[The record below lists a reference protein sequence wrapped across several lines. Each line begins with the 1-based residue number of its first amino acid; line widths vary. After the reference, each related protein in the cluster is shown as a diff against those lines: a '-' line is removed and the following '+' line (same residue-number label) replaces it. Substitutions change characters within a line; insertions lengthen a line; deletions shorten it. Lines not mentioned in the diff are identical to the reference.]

1 MSRRGQVRICN
12 ADDYMSDVHIFHDFN
27 SEASVGVRRSMA
39 ALSLV
44 VASETT
50 FGGERVRKHVLDASR
65 TSDARTPK
73 TGLR

>member
-1 MSRRGQVRICN
+1 MLMIACLMFIS
-12 ADDYMSDVHIFHDFN
+12 STT

-44 VASETT
+44 VVSETT

-73 TGLR
+73 TGLG